1 MSKSVWETLSE
12 IDVSEH
18 TEKKGELTYL
28 SWAWAWGIVKKHY
41 PTATYDKHL
50 YDGTNGKRAY
60 MLDEGG
66 YGFVAVTVTIE
77 GSEQTEVMPVLNHA
91 NKAVQNPDSF
101 QVNTALQ
108 RCLAKCC
115 AMHGLGHYIYAGED
129 LPEGVEPTVT
139 VESST
144 GEKKDVKGMD
154 TVAAIFNTFIPECK
168 DLESLRGFWG
178 INKGAIETLKK
189 GDEKLYE
196 EVLENFQNH
205 AKKFET
211 DKGEAA

>member
-1 MSKSVWETLSE
+1 MSSVWETLSG

-18 TEKKGELTYL
+18 TEEKNGLTYL

>member
-1 MSKSVWETLSE
+1 MSSVWETLSG

-18 TEKKGELTYL
+18 TEEKNGLTYL

-77 GSEQTEVMPVLNHA
+77 GSEQTEVLPVLNHA

-144 GEKKDVKGMD
+144 GEKKDVKGMN